1 MRLLNTDCY
10 KTIHVPWDPTAALTD
25 KQWQSQLKRA
35 IKPQKMSKGWKREA
49 EGAKASKSD
58 ARGTNGLLSPSP
70 IITRAMLGCL
80 PYLHN
85 AILTLLLPPSITS
98 GVSPAPGFMPSS
110 PPWLRPVFI
119 CPSTK
124 DWFPAVSQPY
134 VQQIGI
140 FTEWWSTQSA
150 NDKQKTHIQKD
161 GPSFLETSVFFSF
174 LHFFTPF
181 CFVLFFQDV
190 CGKNG
195 CQVKELN
202 ILCRDFNLKR
212 NCFAVNLPPVF
223 FLDLLW
229 GG

>member
-1 MRLLNTDCY
+1 
-10 KTIHVPWDPTAALTD
+10 
-25 KQWQSQLKRA
+25 
-35 IKPQKMSKGWKREA
+35 
-49 EGAKASKSD
+49 
-58 ARGTNGLLSPSP
+58 
-70 IITRAMLGCL
+70 MLGCL

-98 GVSPAPGFMPSS
+98 GVSPAPGFMPPS

-161 GPSFLETSVFFSF
+161 GPSFLETSVFFVFSF
-174 LHFFTPF
+174 FFL
-181 CFVLFFQDV
+181 CSSYSLSHYLSLFFYRMCVGKTDV
-190 CGKNG
+190 
-195 CQVKELN
+195 
-202 ILCRDFNLKR
+202 RFR
-212 NCFAVNLPPVF
+212 NWTYSAGTSIWNAIVFLSACPPF

-229 GG
+229 G